1 MRRSSFAGNGDK
13 LKLFGPHYPPFP
25 EAHKMLIVFTTAP
38 DTKEAE
44 KLAEA
49 IVIQKLAACVQVL
62 PKMTSFYSWKGAI
75 EKDTEHLLLIKT
87 DESKYAELEEWLLQN
102 HSYEEPEI
110 VAVQASEVSDGYRK
124 WLTDYLGE

>member
-1 MRRSSFAGNGDK
+1 
-13 LKLFGPHYPPFP
+13 
-25 EAHKMLIVFTTAP
+25 MLIVFTTAP